1 MEYIGKVVLVT
12 GAESG
17 IGYATA
23 LLLQE
28 EGAIVIGTYL
38 RRNVE
43 NDIGI
48 EYVQLDITKKADCEE
63 VVSQIVEKYGK
74 IDVLINCAGIVND
87 AMSYKMTE
95 QQFDQVI
102 DVNLKGAW
110 NITTEVGKHMLNKGK
125 GSIVNISSIVGEYG
139 NIGQVNYSAT
149 KAGIVGMTKSWAKEF
164 TLKGAQIRVNVVA
177 PGYTK
182 TKMLQDVP
190 EKLLDQFKAKT
201 MLGRLAEPEEI
212 AQAIAFIASDRAS
225 YITGTVLDV
234 NGGMRL

>member
-1 MEYIGKVVLVT
+1 MEYIEKVVLVT

-23 LLLQE
+23 LLLKE

-38 RRNVE
+38 KGNIE
-43 NDIGI
+43 NDLGI
-48 EYVQLDITKKADCEE
+48 EYVQLDITKKADCED

-110 NITTEVGKHMLNKGK
+110 NITTEVGKYMLNKGK